1 MIYKM
6 KLLKTGVKNLFFL
19 LFPVATLLMVAYT
32 PVKAQDCAGKAG
44 VHTFMTSGMINDTV
58 IISQIK
64 SDSLAA
70 AVSYSSESIP
80 TIFTFLG
87 KNINYLPKAI
97 ENKSQGDMVVDFT
110 LTKNGKVTN
119 SRILKG
125 LCPDLD
131 EEVLRAINE
140 LPELKSVKEDADYRV
155 TVNFALLDGVM
166 VSKPQVSVTGVE
178 TSHSKFTMR
187 RMARAKYGSMVVY
200 GAPNMEGDSVV
211 IKTTSITT
219 RNSDNVIDYNI
230 R

>member
-19 LFPVATLLMVAYT
+19 LFPVVALLVVAYT
-32 PVKAQDCAGKAG
+32 PVQAQDCADKAG

-64 SDSLAA
+64 SDSLVD
-70 AVSYSSESIP
+70 AVSYSPGSIP
-80 TIFTFLG
+80 AIFTFLG

-97 ENKSQGDMVVDFT
+97 ENKSQGDMIVDFT

-125 LCPDLD
+125 ICPDLD
-131 EEVLRAINE
+131 QEVLRAINE

-155 TVNFALLDGVM
+155 TVNFACRSIM
-166 VSKPQVSVTGVE
+166 IKPQ
-178 TSHSKFTMR
+178 
-187 RMARAKYGSMVVY
+187 A
-200 GAPNMEGDSVV
+200 
-211 IKTTSITT
+211 
-219 RNSDNVIDYNI
+219 
-230 R
+230 

>member
-1 MIYKM
+1 MIYQM

-19 LFPVATLLMVAYT
+19 LFPVAALLMVAYT

-70 AVSYSSESIP
+70 VSYSSESIP

-97 ENKSQGDMVVDFT
+97 ENKSQGGDMIVDFT

-125 LCPDLD
+125 ICPDLD
-131 EEVLRAINE
+131 QEVLRTIKE
-140 LPELKSVKEDADYRV
+140 LPKLKCVKEDTD
-155 TVNFALLDGVM
+155 VM

-187 RMARAKYGSMVVY
+187 RMAGAKYGSMVVY

>member
-19 LFPVATLLMVAYT
+19 LFPVAALLMVAYT

-70 AVSYSSESIP
+70 VSYSSESIP

-97 ENKSQGDMVVDFT
+97 ENKSQG
-110 LTKNGKVTN
+110 G
-119 SRILKG
+119 I
-125 LCPDLD
+125 
-131 EEVLRAINE
+131 
-140 LPELKSVKEDADYRV
+140 
-155 TVNFALLDGVM
+155 
-166 VSKPQVSVTGVE
+166 
-178 TSHSKFTMR
+178 
-187 RMARAKYGSMVVY
+187 
-200 GAPNMEGDSVV
+200 
-211 IKTTSITT
+211 
-219 RNSDNVIDYNI
+219 
-230 R
+230 

>member
-19 LFPVATLLMVAYT
+19 LFPVVALLVVAYT
-32 PVKAQDCAGKAG
+32 PVQAQDCADKAG
-44 VHTFMTSGMINDTV
+44 VHTFMTSGMMV

-64 SDSLAA
+64 SDSLVD
-70 AVSYSSESIP
+70 AVSYSPGSIP
-80 TIFTFLG
+80 AIFTFLG

-97 ENKSQGDMVVDFT
+97 ENKSQGDMIVDFT

-125 LCPDLD
+125 ICPDLD
-131 EEVLRAINE
+131 QEVLRAINE

-155 TVNFALLDGVM
+155 TVNFALPDGV
-166 VSKPQVSVTGVE
+166 VASKPQVSVTGVE
-178 TSHSKFTMR
+178 TSHSKFAMR
-187 RMARAKYGSMVVY
+187 RMAGAKYGSMIVY
-200 GAPNMEGDSVV
+200 GAPNTEGDSVV
-211 IKTTSITT
+211 IKTTTSITT
-219 RNSDNVIDYNI
+219 CNSDNVIDNNI